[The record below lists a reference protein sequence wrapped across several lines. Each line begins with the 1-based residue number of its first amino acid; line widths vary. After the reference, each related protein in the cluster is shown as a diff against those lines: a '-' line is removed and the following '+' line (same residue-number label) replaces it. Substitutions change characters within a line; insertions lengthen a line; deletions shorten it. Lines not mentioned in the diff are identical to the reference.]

1 MICIERVPLID
12 GSDLKL
18 VLERSLSAVCRIVP
32 TFPRLRTNPLGAV
45 PKTSE
50 RRLPHLHPHL
60 MTSVHSPR
68 YVSGILWLLSM
79 AASLVGCGERSST
92 ETLSAESAS
101 ISSPAKPLSD
111 ESKLEQLK
119 SMAEK
124 GDANAMYRLSR
135 RYEDG
140 NGVERNTAL
149 ARSLLRKAAD
159 LDHPEAVYQLAE
171 ESGMVFAIPE
181 FPLKGETVD
190 EKITYAKA
198 QYLEVI
204 GLYTR
209 ASDLGVAKAHADLGY
224 MLLTGLD
231 GIARVNRIP
240 LSKVPAEFRG
250 SVSRAL
256 PWYEKAAVAG
266 QGRAMVAM
274 YRIYKEKKWG
284 QQNAET
290 AAVWMSKLNTVS
302 DAGAVGEIGSF
313 LYYGIWADKRT
324 GVLEGDEDFKPER
337 EWVNESKPFL
347 ERAAEAS
354 VINAQVLLSRIY
366 LGGFNGYKN
375 PSEATKWLQKASS
388 AGDVWAQVTLGRL
401 YMAGTG
407 VFQDYS
413 AAVKLFEQAAGSKEF
428 NRTVWEAQY
437 LLGVLNENGLGIR
450 KDPVK
455 AHAWYNIAV
464 TNQYDEATA
473 ARKALTSKLTSD
485 QLAEA
490 QELAKNWKPG
500 SNTLAGAPLER
511 STTGSSS
518 GPRSSKSGTGTL
530 FFVSSTG
537 MAITNH
543 HAVGGC
549 GELRIE
555 GRDGIAKLVTED
567 KVNDLALVQVPGEV
581 KGSAP
586 INANPGKLRQGEDIV
601 VFGFPLNAVL
611 SSGGNLTPGVVSALT
626 GLGNN
631 TNQIQITAPIQPGSS
646 GSPVLNK
653 KGEVIGV
660 VAMKLSDSKLAKA
673 TGQVG
678 QNVNFAVNGQTL
690 KTFLDTNKV
699 NYTSGAGFFAR
710 EKSMADLADE
720 AKKWTAVIE
729 CWK

>member
-1 MICIERVPLID
+1 MP
-12 GSDLKL
+12 SPTPQ
-18 VLERSLSAVCRIVP
+18 SA
-32 TFPRLRTNPLGAV
+32 
-45 PKTSE
+45 
-50 RRLPHLHPHL
+50 
-60 MTSVHSPR
+60 
-68 YVSGILWLLSM
+68 
-79 AASLVGCGERSST
+79 
-92 ETLSAESAS
+92 
-101 ISSPAKPLSD
+101 

-135 RYEDG
+135 RYEEG
-140 NGVERNTAL
+140 KGVEKNLAL
-149 ARSLLRKAAD
+149 AKSLLRKAAD
-159 LDHPEAVYQLAE
+159 LDHPKAVYHLAE

-181 FPLKGETVD
+181 FQLKGETID
-190 EKITYAKA
+190 EKITFAKA

-204 GLYTR
+204 RLYTK
-209 ASDLGVAKAHADLGY
+209 ASELGVAKAQADLGY

-231 GIARVNRIP
+231 GIARENRIA
-240 LSKVPAEFRG
+240 LSKIPTEFRG
-250 SVSRAL
+250 SASRAL
-256 PWYEKAAVAG
+256 PWYEKAAATG
-266 QGRAMVAM
+266 QGRAMVAV

-290 AAVWMSKLNTVS
+290 AAAWMSRLNAVS
-302 DAGAVGEIGSF
+302 DADALGEIGNF
-313 LYYGIWADKRT
+313 LYYGIGADKRT
-324 GVLEGDEDFKPER
+324 NELVSNDDFKPER
-337 EWVNESKPFL
+337 EWVSESQPFL
-347 ERAAEAS
+347 ERAADAN

-375 PSEATKWLQKASS
+375 PGAATKWLQKASS
-388 AGDVWAQVTLGRL
+388 KGDIWAQVTLGRL

-413 AAVKLFEQAAGSKEF
+413 AAVKLFEQAAASREF

-437 LLGVLNENGLGIR
+437 LLGILNERGLGIR
-450 KDPVK
+450 KDLVK

-500 SNTLAGAPLER
+500 SNTLAGMPLER
-511 STTGSSS
+511 STVASSS
-518 GPRSSKSGTGTL
+518 GPRTNKSGTGTL

-537 MAITNH
+537 MAVTNH
-543 HAVGGC
+543 HVVGGC

-555 GRDGIAKLVTED
+555 GRDGIAKVVIED
-567 KVNDLALVQVPGEV
+567 KVNDLALVQISGEV
-581 KGSAP
+581 KASAP

-660 VAMKLSDSKLAKA
+660 VAMKLSDSKLVKA

-690 KTFLDTNKV
+690 KTFLDTHKV
-699 NYTSGAGFFAR
+699 DYTNGASFFAR

-720 AKKWTAVIE
+720 AKKWTGVIE
-729 CWK
+729 CWN